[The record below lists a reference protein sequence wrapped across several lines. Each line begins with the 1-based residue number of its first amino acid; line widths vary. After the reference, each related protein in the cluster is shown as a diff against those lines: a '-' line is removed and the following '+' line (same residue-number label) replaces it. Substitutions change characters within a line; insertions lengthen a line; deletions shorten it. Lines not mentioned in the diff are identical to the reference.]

1 MKVSATFV
9 AGVDIAGFCRWALA
23 VAVLLLGVGGCGTGV
38 GTPDDG
44 DVTDGM
50 SNDAEAEPNNTF
62 SQANRATF
70 DSAGVA
76 RLSGTIP
83 RVGDLD
89 VFSLG
94 PLARGDRIVVDTD
107 TTALGSMLDV
117 SVAIFDSQGRL
128 VYNNDDRVAQ
138 DLDSYMDWVVR
149 TSDSTYY
156 LVATHSAF
164 APNGRFTGSYRVDI
178 QVTNGSNVPEP
189 VEQVLMLD
197 FDGGLVN
204 SPTLGTVNMLPFD
217 AGAIHPIYM
226 GQEEVLKQLIR
237 EAVEQNYERFNVSV
251 ITSDDPAPGPNVE
264 FSTIHFGGFNSGA
277 FGIAEAVDLYNVDY
291 CDDAIIYTESFSP
304 SVFTDVP
311 TVEELAVAIGN
322 IAAHES
328 GHLLGLNHVSDDL
341 AIMDDQSA
349 ADAFLLDQ
357 EFKEAPLS
365 SDIMSIGTQDAVMLL
380 EQIVGLR
387 AWLEGRSLT
396 LLPDGTQL
404 RGR

>member
-1 MKVSATFV
+1 MKVSSAGLV
-9 AGVDIAGFCRWALA
+9 GVDITGFFGAVLA
-23 VAVLLLGVGGCGTGV
+23 IAVLLLGGGGCAFSV
-38 GTPDDG
+38 DPPDDG
-44 DVTDGM
+44 DPTDGT
-50 SNDAEAEPNNTF
+50 SNGAEDEPNDTF
-62 SQANRATF
+62 AQASPATF
-70 DSAGVA
+70 DATGVA
-76 RLSGTIP
+76 RLSGAIP

-94 PLARGDRIVVDTD
+94 PLARGDRIVVDAD
-107 TTALGSMLDV
+107 TTALGSMLDI

-138 DLDSYMDWVVR
+138 DLDSYTDWVVR
-149 TSDSTYY
+149 ASDSTYY

-164 APNGRFTGSYRVDI
+164 APNGRFTGSYQVDI
-178 QVTNGSNVPEP
+178 QVTNGFNVPEP

-197 FDGGLVN
+197 FDGGLVD

-217 AGAIHPIYM
+217 AAAIDPVYR
-226 GQEEVLKQLIR
+226 GQDEVLKRLIR

-251 ITSDDPAPGPNVE
+251 ITSDDLAPGPNVE
-264 FSTIHFGGFNSGA
+264 FSTVYFGGFNSGA
-277 FGIAEAVDLYNVDY
+277 FGIAEAVDLYNFDY

-304 SVFTDVP
+304 SVFTDIP

-357 EFKEAPLS
+357 EFKGAPLS

-387 AWLEGRSLT
+387 AWLEGRSLA